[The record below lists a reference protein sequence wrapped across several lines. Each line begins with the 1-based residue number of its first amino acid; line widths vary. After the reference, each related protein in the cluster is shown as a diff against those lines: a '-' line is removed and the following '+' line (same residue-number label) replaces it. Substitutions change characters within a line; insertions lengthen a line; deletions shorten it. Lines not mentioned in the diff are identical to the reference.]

1 MPIKF
6 FAVPA
11 LDPGEAETE
20 LNRFMRGHRVV
31 TNTREL
37 AVGSGGPVWCVAVEY
52 IDAPVA
58 AGAGAG
64 GDANARRSKVDYR
77 EVLPPAEFA
86 RFSKLRDLRKKMA
99 EEEAVPVYAVFTN
112 EQLAL
117 IAQKQPKTA
126 AALQEVDGV
135 GEGKAKKYGD
145 RVLAVL
151 ASMEATP
158 AP

>member
-11 LDPGEAETE
+11 LDPGEAEAE

-52 IDAPVA
+52 IDAPIP
-58 AGAGAG
+58 AGAG
-64 GDANARRSKVDYR
+64 GDANARRTKVDYR
-77 EVLPPAEFA
+77 EALPPAEFA

-99 EEEAVPVYAVFTN
+99 DEEAVPVYAVFTN

-117 IAQKQPKTA
+117 IAQKQPKTT

-135 GEGKAKKYGD
+135 GEGKSKKYGD
-145 RVLAVL
+145 RVLALLVAL
-151 ASMEATP
+151 EGAAAS
-158 AP
+158 